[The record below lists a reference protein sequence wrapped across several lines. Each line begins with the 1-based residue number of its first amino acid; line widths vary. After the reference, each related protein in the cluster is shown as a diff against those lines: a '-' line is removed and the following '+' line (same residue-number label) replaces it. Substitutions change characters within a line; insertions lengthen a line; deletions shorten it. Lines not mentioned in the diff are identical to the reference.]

1 MIRVTRCSG
10 VTTITLNRP
19 EQRNSLNEE
28 VIRQLADAIT
38 ETTTDPECRCLV
50 VTGQGEHFCAGR
62 DLGEADKSMPLSQV
76 MEYDQ
81 LWADVIG
88 KIRTMSAPS
97 VAVVRGFAVAGGF
110 TLSMA
115 CDFVLAERSARF
127 GALEMKGGFPA
138 AVNTAVL
145 SHLVGPRQSL
155 ELLLNAGTFTADQ
168 LDKMGL
174 INRLAAHKNELE
186 LLKKEF
192 VEDLRGLDPLAV
204 KLTKETHRAVR
215 RASTEEALIT
225 AKQLNSL
232 LMTSGKIDEAA
243 DRYAREKAERN
254 GGDTE

>member
-1 MIRVTRCSG
+1 MKRGG

-19 EQRNSLNEE
+19 QQRNALNED
-28 VIRQLADAIT
+28 VIRRLADAT
-38 ETTTDPECRCLV
+38 AEAAADPDCRCLV
-50 VTGQGEHFCAGR
+50 VKGQGDHFCAGR
-62 DLGEADKSMPLSQV
+62 DIGEADKSMTLSQV

-88 KIRTMSAPS
+88 SIRTMGAPS

-110 TLSMA
+110 TLSMS

-155 ELLLNAGTFTADQ
+155 ELLLSAGTFTAEQ
-168 LDKMGL
+168 LNDMGL
-174 INRLAAHKNELE
+174 INRLATNEDELAALE
-186 LLKKEF
+186 KEF
-192 VEDLRGLDPLAV
+192 VEDLKALDPLAV

-215 RASTEEALIT
+215 RASMEEALIT

-243 DRYAREKAERN
+243 DRYAKDKAERRRR
-254 GGDTE
+254 

>member
-1 MIRVTRCSG
+1 MTRVMKRGG

-19 EQRNSLNEE
+19 QQRNALNED
-28 VIRQLADAIT
+28 VIRRLADAT
-38 ETTTDPECRCLV
+38 AEAAADPDCRCLV
-50 VTGQGEHFCAGR
+50 GKGQGDHFCAGR
-62 DLGEADKSMPLSQV
+62 DLGEADKSMPLGQV

-88 KIRTMSAPS
+88 SIRTMGAPS

-155 ELLLNAGTFTADQ
+155 E
-168 LDKMGL
+168 
-174 INRLAAHKNELE
+174 
-186 LLKKEF
+186 
-192 VEDLRGLDPLAV
+192 
-204 KLTKETHRAVR
+204 
-215 RASTEEALIT
+215 
-225 AKQLNSL
+225 
-232 LMTSGKIDEAA
+232 
-243 DRYAREKAERN
+243 
-254 GGDTE
+254 

>member
-1 MIRVTRCSG
+1 
-10 VTTITLNRP
+10 
-19 EQRNSLNEE
+19 
-28 VIRQLADAIT
+28 
-38 ETTTDPECRCLV
+38 
-50 VTGQGEHFCAGR
+50 
-62 DLGEADKSMPLSQV
+62 MPLGQV

-88 KIRTMSAPS
+88 SIRTMGAPS

-155 ELLLNAGTFTADQ
+155 ELLLSASTFTAEQ
-168 LDKMGL
+168 LNDMGL
-174 INRLAAHKNELE
+174 INRLAANEDELAALE
-186 LLKKEF
+186 KEF
-192 VEDLRGLDPLAV
+192 VEDLKALDPLAV

-215 RASTEEALIT
+215 RASMEEALIT

-243 DRYAREKAERN
+243 DRYAKDKAERRRR
-254 GGDTE
+254 